1 MKSFLWGSCQ
11 KKKWNER
18 IPPLT
23 DSRCIVSEPKQIIQE
38 VAWLNTRHE
47 LEVLLK
53 YKTVLCTFLK
63 SWKEI
68 FPVRSLSKVM
78 NFCLICLQES
88 WIILEFLSMAST
100 HWLLSGPGL
109 IWRTKSEN
117 AAWVYSHFINYT
129 RLFRMTAG
137 STSIELTGVL
147 GSCSLSL
154 WDEVLTWGL
163 NISTKCRRK
172 SG

>member
-18 IPPLT
+18 SPPLT
-23 DSRCIVSEPKQIIQE
+23 DSRCIVSEPRNNQAKVCMIKY
-38 VAWLNTRHE
+38 NTWTE
-47 LEVLLK
+47 SVK

-63 SWKEI
+63 SWREI

-78 NFCLICLQES
+78 NLCLICLQKS
-88 WIILEFLSMAST
+88 WIGLEILSMAST

-109 IWRTKSEN
+109 IWRGKSEN
-117 AAWVYSHFINYT
+117 AAWVYSQFINYT
-129 RLFRMTAG
+129 GLFRMTAG
-137 STSIELTGVL
+137 SNSSELTGVL
-147 GSCSLSL
+147 GCCSLSL

-172 SG
+172 FG